1 MFHIWY
7 VFAGLID
14 CPDLRKRIFQMPISV
29 PMERIT
35 SKIHLIRG
43 QKMMLDSDLAALYD
57 VDPFYRNR
65 ENNGEAFLD

>member
-1 MFHIWY
+1 
-7 VFAGLID
+7 
-14 CPDLRKRIFQMPISV
+14 MPISV